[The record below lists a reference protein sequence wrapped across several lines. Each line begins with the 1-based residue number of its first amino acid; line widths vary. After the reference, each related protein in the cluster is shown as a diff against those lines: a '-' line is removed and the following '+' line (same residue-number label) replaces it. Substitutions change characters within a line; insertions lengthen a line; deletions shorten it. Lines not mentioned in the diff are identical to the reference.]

1 MNALER
7 LRRRTR
13 RLESD
18 HAVQAPFT
26 VDGCECLIDGDFA
39 LLRVAGT
46 GHASPVAL
54 IAGLEAF
61 EPLPQPGGD
70 SDAGVWRIAFAVPSD
85 VADGSQDLWLL
96 DGEAYRAELI
106 LPGAAPKAREVEP
119 EPAHEEPSI
128 DELAAAAAP
137 LVEAVKDVAPPVE
150 ASKPAA
156 PSPEELDDPRARKLV
171 EAWSE
176 ANHLRER
183 LTEREHELGEALKE
197 LLDARNEVQPLRD
210 RADALTSELATLNED
225 LKGSRQATKEAR
237 LRATQKAAE
246 LDAVRTELEAAQPRV
261 EKAERARDRA
271 EQEATQLRDQVKQLE
286 VELAQARAE
295 VQDAIAHSEGK
306 LQDVLDESKAAR
318 ERIDQERAEAEA
330 ERDRLAGEAQ
340 AERERLAEEAKAE
353 RDRALAEAEAELTRV
368 QEEAQAERNRLEEQE
383 KEAEKLRAE
392 IEKLESGNSRRR
404 GFGRRANDSELA
416 KVRAELEERI
426 LTQQQRIAELEH
438 DATSF
443 AERAEGAVADS
454 LKERV
459 AKLESDL
466 DQTKATADDL
476 RALLDSERE
485 LVAAARREAQDL
497 RRQLAAAKANREAPA
512 EEQPIVAKRTP
523 VPDDSDA
530 AGPDSPPWSALDE
543 ELLAR
548 IEKAKAL
555 TS

>member
-13 RLESD
+13 RTESD
-18 HAVQAPFT
+18 HAVQVPFT
-26 VDGCECLIDGDFA
+26 VDGCECLVDGDFA

-46 GHASPVAL
+46 GYASPMAL

-70 SDAGVWRIAFAVPSD
+70 AEAGVWRIAFAVPAD
-85 VADGSQDLWLL
+85 IADGSQELWLL
-96 DGEAYRAELI
+96 DGDAYRAELR
-106 LPGAAPKAREVEP
+106 LPGAPPKARQVEP

-137 LVEAVKDVAPPVE
+137 LVEAVAVEVAR
-150 ASKPAA
+150 PAA
-156 PSPEELDDPRARKLV
+156 PSSEDLDDPRARKLV

-176 ANHLRER
+176 ANHLREK
-183 LTEREHELGEALKE
+183 LTEREQELGEALKE
-197 LLDARNEVQPLRD
+197 LIDARNDVDPLRE
-210 RADALTSELATLNED
+210 RADALTAELATLNED

-246 LDAVRTELEAAQPRV
+246 LDAVSTELEAAQPRV

-271 EQEATQLRDQVKQLE
+271 EQEATELRDRVKQLE
-286 VELAQARAE
+286 SELAEARAAAPTGGD
-295 VQDAIAHSEGK
+295 QTK
-306 LQDVLDESKAAR
+306 LQEMFA
-318 ERIDQERAEAEA
+318 
-330 ERDRLAGEAQ
+330 EAQ
-340 AERERLAEEAKAE
+340 AA
-353 RDRALAEAEAELTRV
+353 RDRIEQERIEAEAELTRV
-368 QEEAQAERNRLEEQE
+368 LDEAQAERTRLEEQE

-392 IEKLESGNSRRR
+392 IEKLENGNSRRR

-443 AERAEGAVADS
+443 ADRAEGAVADS

-459 AKLESDL
+459 AKLESEL

-497 RRQLAAAKANREAPA
+497 KRQLAAAKGNREAPA
-512 EEQPIVAKRTP
+512 EDEP
-523 VPDDSDA
+523 VIAQRVPVTSRDDADA

>member
-1 MNALER
+1 LNALER

-13 RLESD
+13 RTESD
-18 HAVQAPFT
+18 HAAQTPFT
-26 VDGCECLIDGDFA
+26 VDGCECLVDGDFA

-46 GHASPVAL
+46 GYTSPMAL

-70 SDAGVWRIAFAVPSD
+70 SEAGVWRIAFAVPAD
-85 VADGSQDLWLL
+85 IADGSQELWLL
-96 DGEAYRAELI
+96 DGEAYRAELR
-106 LPGAAPKAREVEP
+106 LPGAPPKARAVERP
-119 EPAHEEPSI
+119 VPAHEEPSI

-137 LVEAVKDVAPPVE
+137 LVEAVKDA
-150 ASKPAA
+150 KPAA
-156 PSPEELDDPRARKLV
+156 PTEELDDPRARKLV

-176 ANHLRER
+176 ANDLRQK
-183 LTEREHELGEALKE
+183 LSDREQELGEALKE
-197 LLDARNEVQPLRD
+197 LIDARNDVEPLRE
-210 RADALTSELATLNED
+210 RADALTTELATLNED
-225 LKGSRQATKEAR
+225 LKGSRRATKEAR

-271 EQEATQLRDQVKQLE
+271 EQEATQLRDQVQQLE
-286 VELAQARAE
+286 AELAEARAAAPITAD
-295 VQDAIAHSEGK
+295 QSK
-306 LQDVLDESKAAR
+306 LQDMVA
-318 ERIDQERAEAEA
+318 
-330 ERDRLAGEAQ
+330 EAQ
-340 AERERLAEEAKAE
+340 AA
-353 RDRALAEAEAELTRV
+353 RDRIEQERIEAEAELTRV
-368 QEEAQAERNRLEEQE
+368 QEEAHAERTRLEEQE
-383 KEAEKLRAE
+383 KEADKLRAE
-392 IEKLESGNSRRR
+392 IEKLENGNSRRR
-404 GFGRRANDSELA
+404 GFGRRAGDSELA

-438 DATSF
+438 EATSF
-443 AERAEGAVADS
+443 AGRAEGAVADS

-459 AKLESDL
+459 ARLESEL

-485 LVAAARREAQDL
+485 LVAGARREAQDL
-497 RRQLAAAKANREAPA
+497 KRQLAAAKANREAPV
-512 EEQPIVAKRTP
+512 EDQPIIAKRVP
-523 VPDDSDA
+523 VASSDDSDA